1 MAWVKPL
8 LQALEE
14 SDRRW
19 QVDLVIWPRLFLS
32 GRETEIARELPGVFR
47 VLNPFQSLAFV
58 AGATAAFSPN
68 FHETASHTPDNERLS
83 RDFHANPALPT
94 LVLHLGGAAALSLRL
109 GRRLGAPVIAYDEH
123 PDRLPAGFDGIY
135 CTDSRDAIS
144 GAIPIGNLLVDSV
157 AALRIRRSLREPG
170 EPGPTVGLMPGSR
183 ALQLRHALTRIG
195 PVVEEVARRVSGVRF
210 LIARSPLVDDAMLR
224 KALGTHSGAR
234 LEGEGK
240 ATALMTGQGLCI
252 PLRSR
257 EEVLARVDCLV
268 STPGTNTGEAAA
280 LGIPHL
286 VIAPFDPSLPLLTGL
301 PGLIERSPWPGQP
314 LKRWVLRRLTGAMT
328 YYAQA
333 NARAGREITPEL
345 QGPLDIEQ
353 VSECLVALLL
363 DHHRRGRISREL
375 AGVMGPPGA
384 ARRLASA
391 LDHRVRTP
399 EQNQ

>member
-19 QVDLVIWPRLFLS
+19 QIHLVIWPRLFLS
-32 GRETEIARELPGVFR
+32 GRETEIARQLPGVFR
-47 VLNPFQSLAFV
+47 VLNPFRSLAFV
-58 AGATAAFSPN
+58 AGGAIPAFS
-68 FHETASHTPDNERLS
+68 T
-83 RDFHANPALPT
+83 NPALPT

-109 GRRLGAPVIAYDEH
+109 GRRLEAPVLAYDEQ
-123 PDRLPAGFDGIY
+123 PGRLPAGFDGLY
-135 CTDSRDAIS
+135 CTDSRDAVS

-157 AALRIRRSLREPG
+157 AALRLRRSLREPS
-170 EPGPTVGLMPGSR
+170 EPGLTVGLMPGSR
-183 ALQLRHALTRIG
+183 ALQLRHYLRRTG
-195 PVVEEVARRVSGVRF
+195 PVVEEVTRRVSGVQF
-210 LIARSPLVDDAMLR
+210 LIARSPLVDDTMLR
-224 KALGTHSGAR
+224 KAVGTHSGAR
-234 LEGEGK
+234 LEGEGD
-240 ATALMTGQGLCI
+240 ATTLMTGQGLCI

-257 EEVLARVDCLV
+257 VEVLERVDCLV

-286 VIAPFDPSLPLLTGL
+286 VIVPFDPGLPLLTGL

-314 LKRWVLRRLTGAMT
+314 LKRWVLRRLTGGMT

-345 QGPLDIEQ
+345 QGPLNIER
-353 VSECLVALLL
+353 VTECLVALLL
-363 DHHRRGRISREL
+363 DHRRREYISQEL

-384 ARRLASA
+384 ARRLVSA
-391 LDHRVRTP
+391 LDRRVSTP
-399 EQNQ
+399 GQNE

>member
-19 QVDLVIWPRLFLS
+19 QVHLVIWPRLFLS
-32 GRETEIARELPGVFR
+32 GRETEIARRLPGVFR
-47 VLNPFQSLAFV
+47 VLNPFRSLAFV
-58 AGATAAFSPN
+58 AGTTPAFS
-68 FHETASHTPDNERLS
+68 T
-83 RDFHANPALPT
+83 NPALPT

-109 GRRLGAPVIAYDEH
+109 GRRLGAPVIAYDEQ
-123 PDRLPAGFDGIY
+123 PDRLPAGFDGLY
-135 CTDSRDAIS
+135 CTDSCDTIS

-157 AALRIRRSLREPG
+157 AALHIRRSLRGSG
-170 EPGPTVGLMPGSR
+170 EPGPTVGFMPGSR
-183 ALQLRHALTRIG
+183 ALQLRHSLTRIG

-234 LEGEGK
+234 LEGEGR

-314 LKRWVLRRLTGAMT
+314 LKRWVLRRLTGGMT

-363 DHHRRGRISREL
+363 DHPRRGRISREL

-384 ARRLASA
+384 ARRLVSA